1 MASRFA
7 HSALLLCL
15 LAGGC
20 VSPVDIPTD
29 REVTPPPG
37 SVRLVLLDTQELESE
52 TCDERGDTLLWK
64 RYMLQLEDAILD
76 TGQGEERLRLLLRV
90 FSAEPRPPRPLWLDT
105 LEIAI
110 DGLRSGTQV
119 ENAALRSLRLVF
131 WEQGEQAILRR
142 VWSWRRG
149 QPFPSNV
156 RSQLALVRRPPG
168 SMPRW
173 LLSIRFS
180 FASEK
185 RFLRLRLAVLLS
197 P

>member
-1 MASRFA
+1 
-7 HSALLLCL
+7 
-15 LAGGC
+15 
-20 VSPVDIPTD
+20 
-29 REVTPPPG
+29 
-37 SVRLVLLDTQELESE
+37 VRLVLLDTQELESE

-76 TGQGEERLRLLLRV
+76 TGQGGERLRLLLRV

-131 WEQGEQAILRR
+131 WEQEEQAILRR

-156 RSQLALVRRPPG
+156 RSQLALVRRPIG
-168 SMPRW
+168 SLSRW
-173 LLSIRFS
+173 LLTIRFS
-180 FASEK
+180 FVSEK